1 MNNITNSFTKGLKDG
16 IPIGLGYFSVSI
28 TFGLM
33 AVSMGIPV
41 WAAVLIS
48 MTNLTSAGQFAGLSI
63 ITGGAPLFEMALTQ
77 LVINARYFLMSLS
90 LSQKI
95 HGGISTLDRL
105 IISFFNTDEIFAV
118 ASAQDGEVGRRYL
131 AGLAVI
137 PYLGWTG
144 GTLIGA
150 VATSFL
156 PESVAAALGIA
167 IYGMFMAIIIPP
179 AKKSRSVLLVVIV
192 SAVLSCLFKWIPV
205 LNTVSSGFVI
215 IICALVSATVGA
227 LVAPIKEEENA

>member
-1 MNNITNSFTKGLKDG
+1 MNNITNSFAKGLKDG

-215 IICALVSATVGA
+215 IICALASATVGA
-227 LVAPIKEEENA
+227 LVSPIKEEENA

>member
-1 MNNITNSFTKGLKDG
+1 MNNITNSFAKGLKDG

-215 IICALVSATVGA
+215 IICALASATVGA
-227 LVAPIKEEENA
+227 LAAPIKEDENA

>member
-1 MNNITNSFTKGLKDG
+1 MDNITNSFAKGLKDG

-215 IICALVSATVGA
+215 IICALASATVGA
-227 LVAPIKEEENA
+227 LAAPIKEDENA